1 MPILQKGE
9 FISFKTKSQKNLS
22 KSIYIQKSVISAEDW
37 LSTQTTSLFTG
48 NRMEAGN
55 VICVRSVEVTLEHM
69 SQDQLKH

>member
-1 MPILQKGE
+1 MQNKN
-9 FISFKTKSQKNLS
+9 TKETKKIDLHP
-22 KSIYIQKSVISAEDW
+22 KSVISAEDW
-37 LSTQTTSLFTG
+37 LSTQTTTLFTG